1 MRQSVPLRKVMAPA
15 LAVALSGLLAAVP
28 ALAAQGETPGAK
40 EAKGRV
46 KAVDA
51 KTGTLVLT
59 VRGGKEMTFVIP
71 ETLRGELAKVEQ
83 GQRIEIDYHEKDGRL
98 VAATIEED

>member
-1 MRQSVPLRKVMAPA
+1 MRQSVLLRRMVTPILAAA
-15 LAVALSGLLAAVP
+15 LAGLLAAGP

-46 KAVDA
+46 KSVDGA
-51 KTGTLVLT
+51 AGTLTLT
-59 VRGGKEMTFVIP
+59 VRGKDMTFQVP
-71 ETLRGELAKVEQ
+71 EPLRGELGKVRN
-83 GQRIEIDYHEKDGRL
+83 GQRVEIDYHEKDGNL

>member
-1 MRQSVPLRKVMAPA
+1 MRQSVPLGRIVTPILAAA
-15 LAVALSGLLAAVP
+15 LAGLLAAGP

-46 KAVDA
+46 RAIDA
-51 KTGTLVLT
+51 AAGTLTLS
-59 VRGGKEMTFVIP
+59 VRGKDMTFQVP
-71 ETLRGELAKVEQ
+71 ESLRGELGQVRN
-83 GQRIEIDYHEKDGRL
+83 GQRVEIDYHEKDGAL

>member
-1 MRQSVPLRKVMAPA
+1 MRLTVPLRRMVAPA
-15 LAVALSGLLAAVP
+15 LAVALAGLLAAGP

-51 KTGTLVLT
+51 AAGTLTLT
-59 VRGGKEMTFVIP
+59 VRGKDVTFQVP
-71 ETLRGELAKVEQ
+71 EPLRGELGKVTN
-83 GQRIEIDYHEKDGRL
+83 GQRVEIDYHEKDGKL